1 MKNINKDYIVDVNV
15 KNCTVSANG
24 NLSFYITD
32 VLTSNI
38 FFRLIF
44 NESSNPIIGSYGPN
58 ENAEDYSLTLRI
70 VKPNR
75 QPLEIDAQL
84 LDQNSNLYYV
94 DLASEHI
101 DILGVYNCEL
111 FVNTTIN
118 GRAERSTTNSFT
130 YVVKP
135 SIFNNLDDIIEGD
148 PDYPLVDNLATKE
161 YVDQVVSGGIDLSGY
176 PTIEEMNAALSQKSD
191 ITHQHIVQFVMKDPV
206 NGVLNL
212 KSSYKHIKTTPVD
225 GMRIVLPTTIEGA
238 CEIHLYFTVTEPIS
252 IVLPNAKY
260 QNVPNL
266 EVGKTYEFIFT
277 YIYAGWVAG
286 VVTYG

>member
-1 MKNINKDYIVDVNV
+1 MKNINRDYIVTVNA
-15 KNCTVSANG
+15 KTSTLSANAM
-24 NLSFYITD
+24 SFYITD
-32 VLTSNI
+32 ILTSNI
-38 FFRLIF
+38 FFQLIF
-44 NESSNPIIGSYGPN
+44 NESGNALINSYAPN
-58 ENAEDYSLTLRI
+58 ENTDNYRLTLRV
-70 VKPNR
+70 VKPNNE
-75 QPLEIDAQL
+75 PKELDVVL
-84 LDQNSNLYYV
+84 LDQGTNFFIA
-94 DLASEHI
+94 DLTADFI
-101 DILGVYNCEL
+101 DILGTYECEL
-111 FVNTTIN
+111 FIDTEVN

-135 SIFNNLDDIIEGD
+135 SIFNNLDDIIESD

-212 KSSYKHIKTTPVD
+212 KSSYKHIKTTPID

>member
-1 MKNINKDYIVDVNV
+1 MKNINRDYIVTVNA
-15 KNCTVSANG
+15 KTSTLSANAM
-24 NLSFYITD
+24 SFYITD
-32 VLTSNI
+32 ILTSNI
-38 FFRLIF
+38 FFQLIF
-44 NESSNPIIGSYGPN
+44 NESGNTLINSYAPN
-58 ENAEDYSLTLRI
+58 ENTDNYRLTLRV
-70 VKPNR
+70 VKPNNE
-75 QPLEIDAQL
+75 PKELDVVL
-84 LDQNSNLYYV
+84 LDQGTNFFIA
-94 DLASEHI
+94 DLTADFI
-101 DILGVYNCEL
+101 DILGTYECEL
-111 FVNTTIN
+111 FIDTEVN

-148 PDYPLVDNLATKE
+148 PDYPLVDSLATKE

>member
-1 MKNINKDYIVDVNV
+1 MKNINRDYIVTVNA
-15 KNCTVSANG
+15 KTSTLSANAM
-24 NLSFYITD
+24 SFYITD
-32 VLTSNI
+32 ILTSNI
-38 FFRLIF
+38 FFQLTF
-44 NESSNPIIGSYGPN
+44 NESGNTLINSYAPN
-58 ENAEDYSLTLRI
+58 ENTDNYRLTLRV
-70 VKPNR
+70 VKPNNE
-75 QPLEIDAQL
+75 PKELDVVL
-84 LDQNSNLYYV
+84 LDQGTNFFIA
-94 DLASEHI
+94 DLTADFI
-101 DILGVYNCEL
+101 DILGTYECEL
-111 FVNTTIN
+111 FIDTEVN

-148 PDYPLVDNLATKE
+148 PDYPLVDSLATKE

-212 KSSYKHIKTTPVD
+212 KSSYKHIKTTPVN

-252 IVLPNAKY
+252 IVLPSAKY

>member
-1 MKNINKDYIVDVNV
+1 MKNINRDYLVTVNA
-15 KNCTVSANG
+15 KTSTLSANAM
-24 NLSFYITD
+24 SFYITD
-32 VLTSNI
+32 ILTSNI
-38 FFRLIF
+38 FFQLIF
-44 NESSNPIIGSYGPN
+44 NESGNALINSYAPN
-58 ENAEDYSLTLRI
+58 ENTDNYRLTLRV
-70 VKPNR
+70 VKPNNE
-75 QPLEIDAQL
+75 PKELDVVL
-84 LDQNSNLYYV
+84 LDQGTNFFIA
-94 DLASEHI
+94 DLTADFI
-101 DILGVYNCEL
+101 DILGTYECEL
-111 FVNTTIN
+111 FIDTEVN

-225 GMRIVLPTTIEGA
+225 GMRIVLPTTIEGV

-252 IVLPNAKY
+252 IILPSAKY
-260 QNVPNL
+260 QNVPDL
-266 EVGKTYEFIFT
+266 EVGKTYEFILT

>member
-1 MKNINKDYIVDVNV
+1 MKNINRDYIVTVNA
-15 KNCTVSANG
+15 KTSTLSANAM
-24 NLSFYITD
+24 SFYITD
-32 VLTSNI
+32 ILTSNI
-38 FFRLIF
+38 FFQLIF
-44 NESSNPIIGSYGPN
+44 NESGNTLINSYAPN
-58 ENAEDYSLTLRI
+58 ENTDNYRLTLRV
-70 VKPNR
+70 VKPNNE
-75 QPLEIDAQL
+75 PKELDVVL
-84 LDQNSNLYYV
+84 LDQGTNFFIA
-94 DLASEHI
+94 DLTADFI
-101 DILGVYNCEL
+101 DILGTYECEL
-111 FVNTTIN
+111 FIDTEVN

-148 PDYPLVDNLATKE
+148 PDYPLVDSLATKE

-225 GMRIVLPTTIEGA
+225 RMKIVLPTTIEGA

-252 IVLPNAKY
+252 IVLPSAKY

>member
-1 MKNINKDYIVDVNV
+1 MKNINRDYIVTVNA
-15 KNCTVSANG
+15 KTSTLSANAM
-24 NLSFYITD
+24 SFYITD
-32 VLTSNI
+32 ILTSNI
-38 FFRLIF
+38 FFQLTFSESGNTLI
-44 NESSNPIIGSYGPN
+44 NSYAPN
-58 ENAEDYSLTLRI
+58 ENTDNYRLTLRV
-70 VKPNR
+70 VKPNNE
-75 QPLEIDAQL
+75 PKELDVVL
-84 LDQNSNLYYV
+84 LDQGTNFFIA
-94 DLASEHI
+94 DLTADFI
-101 DILGVYNCEL
+101 DILGTYECEL
-111 FVNTTIN
+111 FIDTEVN

-212 KSSYKHIKTTPVD
+212 KSSYKHIKTTPVN

>member
-1 MKNINKDYIVDVNV
+1 MKNINRDYIVTVNA
-15 KNCTVSANG
+15 KTSTLSANAM
-24 NLSFYITD
+24 SFYITD
-32 VLTSNI
+32 ILTSNI
-38 FFRLIF
+38 FFQLIF
-44 NESSNPIIGSYGPN
+44 NESGNALINSYAPN
-58 ENAEDYSLTLRI
+58 ENTDNYRLTLRV
-70 VKPNR
+70 VKPNNE
-75 QPLEIDAQL
+75 PKELNVVL
-84 LDQNSNLYYV
+84 LDQGTNFFIA
-94 DLASEHI
+94 DLTADFI
-101 DILGVYNCEL
+101 DILGTYECEL
-111 FVNTTIN
+111 FIDTEVN

-212 KSSYKHIKTTPVD
+212 KSSYKHIKTTPVN

-252 IVLPNAKY
+252 IILPNAKY

>member
-1 MKNINKDYIVDVNV
+1 MKNINRDYIVTVNA
-15 KNCTVSANG
+15 KTSTLSANAM
-24 NLSFYITD
+24 SFYITD
-32 VLTSNI
+32 ILTSNI
-38 FFRLIF
+38 FFQLIF
-44 NESSNPIIGSYGPN
+44 NESGNALINSHAPN
-58 ENAEDYSLTLRI
+58 ENTDNYRLTLRV
-70 VKPNR
+70 VKPNNE
-75 QPLEIDAQL
+75 PKELDVVL
-84 LDQNSNLYYV
+84 LDQGTNFFIA
-94 DLASEHI
+94 DLTADFI
-101 DILGVYNCEL
+101 DIIGTYECEL
-111 FVNTTIN
+111 FIDTEVN

-135 SIFNNLDDIIEGD
+135 SIFNNLDDIIESD

-225 GMRIVLPTTIEGA
+225 GMRIVLPTTIEGV

-252 IVLPNAKY
+252 IVLPSAKY

>member
-1 MKNINKDYIVDVNV
+1 MKNINRDYIVTVNA
-15 KNCTVSANG
+15 KTSTLSANAM
-24 NLSFYITD
+24 SFYITD
-32 VLTSNI
+32 ILTSNI
-38 FFRLIF
+38 FFQLIF
-44 NESSNPIIGSYGPN
+44 NESGNTLINSYAPN
-58 ENAEDYSLTLRI
+58 ENTDNYRLTLRV
-70 VKPNR
+70 VKPNNE
-75 QPLEIDAQL
+75 PKELDVVL
-84 LDQNSNLYYV
+84 LDQGTNFFIA
-94 DLASEHI
+94 DLTADFI
-101 DILGVYNCEL
+101 DVLGTYECEL
-111 FVNTTIN
+111 FIDTDVN

-191 ITHQHIVQFVMKDPV
+191 ITHQHIVYFTIKNPV
-206 NGVLNL
+206 DGVLNL
-212 KSSYKHIKTTPVD
+212 KSSYKHVKTTPVD
-225 GMRIVLPTTIEGA
+225 GMRIVLPTTIEGV

-252 IVLPNAKY
+252 IILPSAKY
-260 QNVPNL
+260 QNVPDL

-277 YIYAGWVAG
+277 NIISGWVAG

>member
-1 MKNINKDYIVDVNV
+1 MKNINRDYIVTVNA
-15 KNCTVSANG
+15 KTSTLSANAM
-24 NLSFYITD
+24 SFYITD
-32 VLTSNI
+32 ILTSNI
-38 FFRLIF
+38 FFQLIF
-44 NESSNPIIGSYGPN
+44 NESGNTLINSYAPN
-58 ENAEDYSLTLRI
+58 ENTDNYRLTLRV
-70 VKPNR
+70 VKPNNE
-75 QPLEIDAQL
+75 PKELDVVL
-84 LDQNSNLYYV
+84 LDQGTNFFIA
-94 DLASEHI
+94 DLTADFI
-101 DILGVYNCEL
+101 DILGTYECEL
-111 FVNTTIN
+111 FIDTEVN

-148 PDYPLVDNLATKE
+148 PDYPLVDSLATKE

-252 IVLPNAKY
+252 IVLPRAKY

>member
-1 MKNINKDYIVDVNV
+1 MKNINRDYLVTVNA
-15 KNCTVSANG
+15 KTSTLSANAM
-24 NLSFYITD
+24 SFYITD
-32 VLTSNI
+32 ILTSNI
-38 FFRLIF
+38 FFQLIF
-44 NESSNPIIGSYGPN
+44 NESGNTLINSYAPN
-58 ENAEDYSLTLRI
+58 ENTDNYRLTLRV
-70 VKPNR
+70 VKPNNE
-75 QPLEIDAQL
+75 PKELDVVL
-84 LDQNSNLYYV
+84 LDQGTNFFIA
-94 DLASEHI
+94 DLTADFI
-101 DILGVYNCEL
+101 DILGTYECEL
-111 FVNTTIN
+111 FVNTTVN

-148 PDYPLVDNLATKE
+148 PDYPLVDSLATKE

>member
-1 MKNINKDYIVDVNV
+1 MKNINRDYIVTVNA
-15 KNCTVSANG
+15 KTSTLSANAM
-24 NLSFYITD
+24 SFYITD
-32 VLTSNI
+32 ILTSNI
-38 FFRLIF
+38 FFQLIF
-44 NESSNPIIGSYGPN
+44 NESGNTLINSYAPN
-58 ENAEDYSLTLRI
+58 ENTDNYRLTLRV
-70 VKPNR
+70 VKPNNE
-75 QPLEIDAQL
+75 PKELDVVL
-84 LDQNSNLYYV
+84 LDQGTNFFIA
-94 DLASEHI
+94 DLTADFI
-101 DILGVYNCEL
+101 DILGTYECEL
-111 FVNTTIN
+111 FIDTDVN

-206 NGVLNL
+206 DGVLNL
-212 KSSYKHIKTTPVD
+212 NSKNKHVKTTPVD
-225 GMRIVLPTTIEGA
+225 GMRIVLPTTIEGV

-252 IVLPNAKY
+252 IILPSAKY
-260 QNVPNL
+260 QNVPDL

-277 YIYAGWVAG
+277 NIISGWVAG

>member
-1 MKNINKDYIVDVNV
+1 MKNINRDYIVTVNA
-15 KNCTVSANG
+15 KTSTLSANAM
-24 NLSFYITD
+24 SFYITD
-32 VLTSNI
+32 ILTSNI
-38 FFRLIF
+38 FFQLTF
-44 NESSNPIIGSYGPN
+44 NESGNTLINSYAPN
-58 ENAEDYSLTLRI
+58 ENTDNYRLTLRV
-70 VKPNR
+70 VKPNNE
-75 QPLEIDAQL
+75 PKELDVVL
-84 LDQNSNLYYV
+84 LDQGTNFFIA
-94 DLASEHI
+94 DLTADFI
-101 DILGVYNCEL
+101 DILGTYECEL
-111 FVNTTIN
+111 FIDTDVN

-148 PDYPLVDNLATKE
+148 PDYPLVDSLATKE

>member
-1 MKNINKDYIVDVNV
+1 MKNINRDYIVTVNA
-15 KNCTVSANG
+15 KTSTLSANAM
-24 NLSFYITD
+24 SFYITD
-32 VLTSNI
+32 ILTSNI
-38 FFRLIF
+38 FFQLTF
-44 NESSNPIIGSYGPN
+44 NESGNTLINSYAPN
-58 ENAEDYSLTLRI
+58 ENTDNYRLTLRV
-70 VKPNR
+70 VKPNNE
-75 QPLEIDAQL
+75 PKELNVVL
-84 LDQNSNLYYV
+84 LDQGTNFFIA
-94 DLASEHI
+94 DLTADFI
-101 DILGVYNCEL
+101 DILGTYECEL
-111 FVNTTIN
+111 FIDTEVN

-252 IVLPNAKY
+252 IVLPSAKY

>member
-1 MKNINKDYIVDVNV
+1 MKNINRDYIVTVNA
-15 KNCTVSANG
+15 KTSTLSANAM
-24 NLSFYITD
+24 SFYITD
-32 VLTSNI
+32 ILTSNI
-38 FFRLIF
+38 FFQLTF
-44 NESSNPIIGSYGPN
+44 NESGNTLINSYAPN
-58 ENAEDYSLTLRI
+58 ENTDNYRLTLRV
-70 VKPNR
+70 VKPNNE
-75 QPLEIDAQL
+75 PKELDVVL
-84 LDQNSNLYYV
+84 LDQGTNFFIA
-94 DLASEHI
+94 DLTADFI
-101 DILGVYNCEL
+101 DILGTYECEL
-111 FVNTTIN
+111 FIDTEVN

-135 SIFNNLDDIIEGD
+135 SVFNNLDDIIEGD
-148 PDYPLVDNLATKE
+148 PDYPLVDSLATKE

-212 KSSYKHIKTTPVD
+212 KSSYKHIKTTPVN
-225 GMRIVLPTTIEGA
+225 GMKIVLPTTIEGA

>member
-1 MKNINKDYIVDVNV
+1 MKNINRDYIV
-15 KNCTVSANG
+15 TVHAKTSTLSANAM
-24 NLSFYITD
+24 SFYITD
-32 VLTSNI
+32 ILTSNI
-38 FFRLIF
+38 FFQLIF
-44 NESSNPIIGSYGPN
+44 NESGNTLINSYAPN
-58 ENAEDYSLTLRI
+58 ENTDNYRLTLRV
-70 VKPNR
+70 VKPNNE
-75 QPLEIDAQL
+75 PKELDVVL
-84 LDQNSNLYYV
+84 LDQGTNFFIA
-94 DLASEHI
+94 DLTADFI
-101 DILGVYNCEL
+101 DILGTYECEL
-111 FVNTTIN
+111 FIDTEVN

-238 CEIHLYFTVTEPIS
+238 CEIHLYFTVTKPIS
-252 IVLPNAKY
+252 IVLPSAKY

>member
-1 MKNINKDYIVDVNV
+1 M
-15 KNCTVSANG
+15 
-24 NLSFYITD
+24 SFYITD
-32 VLTSNI
+32 ILTSNI
-38 FFRLIF
+38 FFQLTF
-44 NESSNPIIGSYGPN
+44 NESGNALINSYAPN
-58 ENAEDYSLTLRI
+58 ENTDNYRLTLRV
-70 VKPNR
+70 VKPNNE
-75 QPLEIDAQL
+75 PKELDVVL
-84 LDQNSNLYYV
+84 LDQGTNFFIA
-94 DLASEHI
+94 DLTADFI
-101 DILGVYNCEL
+101 DILGTYECEL
-111 FVNTTIN
+111 FIDTEVN

-252 IVLPNAKY
+252 IVLPSAKY

>member
-1 MKNINKDYIVDVNV
+1 MKNINRDYIVTVNA
-15 KNCTVSANG
+15 KTSTLSANAM
-24 NLSFYITD
+24 SFYITD
-32 VLTSNI
+32 ILTSNI
-38 FFRLIF
+38 FFQLIF
-44 NESSNPIIGSYGPN
+44 NESGNTLIHSYDPN
-58 ENAEDYSLTLRI
+58 ENTDNYRLTLRV
-70 VKPNR
+70 VKPNNE
-75 QPLEIDAQL
+75 PKELDVVL
-84 LDQNSNLYYV
+84 LDQGTNFFIA
-94 DLASEHI
+94 DLTADFI
-101 DILGVYNCEL
+101 DILGTYECEL
-111 FVNTTIN
+111 FIDTDVN

-135 SIFNNLDDIIEGD
+135 SIFNNLDDIIECD

-212 KSSYKHIKTTPVD
+212 KSSYKHIKTTPVN
-225 GMRIVLPTTIEGA
+225 GMKIVLPTTIEGA

-252 IVLPNAKY
+252 IVLPYAIY
-260 QNVPNL
+260 QNVPYL

>member
-1 MKNINKDYIVDVNV
+1 MKNINRDYIVTVNA
-15 KNCTVSANG
+15 KTSTLSANAM
-24 NLSFYITD
+24 SFYITD
-32 VLTSNI
+32 ILTSNI
-38 FFRLIF
+38 FFQLIF
-44 NESSNPIIGSYGPN
+44 NESGNALINSYAPN
-58 ENAEDYSLTLRI
+58 ENTDNYRLTLRV
-70 VKPNR
+70 VKPNNE
-75 QPLEIDAQL
+75 PKELDVVL
-84 LDQNSNLYYV
+84 LDQGTNFFIA
-94 DLASEHI
+94 DLTADFI
-101 DILGVYNCEL
+101 DILGTYECEL
-111 FVNTTIN
+111 FIDTEVN

-212 KSSYKHIKTTPVD
+212 KSSYKHIKTTPID

>member
-1 MKNINKDYIVDVNV
+1 MKNINRDYLVTVNA
-15 KNCTVSANG
+15 KTSTLSANAM
-24 NLSFYITD
+24 SFYITD
-32 VLTSNI
+32 ILTSNI
-38 FFRLIF
+38 FFQLIF
-44 NESSNPIIGSYGPN
+44 NESGNALINSYAPN
-58 ENAEDYSLTLRI
+58 ENTDNYRLTLRV
-70 VKPNR
+70 VKPNNE
-75 QPLEIDAQL
+75 PKELDVVL
-84 LDQNSNLYYV
+84 LDQGTNFFIA
-94 DLASEHI
+94 DLTADFI
-101 DILGVYNCEL
+101 DILGTYECEL
-111 FVNTTIN
+111 FIDTEVN

-238 CEIHLYFTVTEPIS
+238 CEIHLYFTVTKPIS
-252 IVLPNAKY
+252 IVLPSAKY

-266 EVGKTYEFIFT
+266 EVGKTYEFILT

>member
-1 MKNINKDYIVDVNV
+1 
-15 KNCTVSANG
+15 
-24 NLSFYITD
+24 
-32 VLTSNI
+32 
-38 FFRLIF
+38 
-44 NESSNPIIGSYGPN
+44 
-58 ENAEDYSLTLRI
+58 
-70 VKPNR
+70 
-75 QPLEIDAQL
+75 
-84 LDQNSNLYYV
+84 
-94 DLASEHI
+94 
-101 DILGVYNCEL
+101 
-111 FVNTTIN
+111 
-118 GRAERSTTNSFT
+118 
-130 YVVKP
+130 
-135 SIFNNLDDIIEGD
+135 
-148 PDYPLVDNLATKE
+148 
-161 YVDQVVSGGIDLSGY
+161 
-176 PTIEEMNAALSQKSD
+176 MNAALSQKSD

-225 GMRIVLPTTIEGA
+225 RMRIVLPTTIEGA

>member
-1 MKNINKDYIVDVNV
+1 MKNINRDYIVTVNA
-15 KNCTVSANG
+15 KTSTLSANAM
-24 NLSFYITD
+24 SFYITD
-32 VLTSNI
+32 ILTSNI
-38 FFRLIF
+38 FFQLIF
-44 NESSNPIIGSYGPN
+44 NESGNTLINSYAPN
-58 ENAEDYSLTLRI
+58 ENTDNYRLTLRV
-70 VKPNR
+70 VKPNNE
-75 QPLEIDAQL
+75 PKELDVVL
-84 LDQNSNLYYV
+84 LDQGTNFFIA
-94 DLASEHI
+94 DLTADFI
-101 DILGVYNCEL
+101 DILGTYECEL
-111 FVNTTIN
+111 FIDTEVN

-148 PDYPLVDNLATKE
+148 PDYPLVDNLATKK

-176 PTIEEMNAALSQKSD
+176 PTIEEMNAALNQKSD
-191 ITHQHIVQFVMKDPV
+191 ITHQHIVQFLMKDPV

-212 KSSYKHIKTTPVD
+212 KSSYKHIKTTPVN
-225 GMRIVLPTTIEGA
+225 GMKIVLPTTIEGA

>member
-1 MKNINKDYIVDVNV
+1 MKNINRDYLVTVNA
-15 KNCTVSANG
+15 KTSTLSANAM
-24 NLSFYITD
+24 SFYITD
-32 VLTSNI
+32 ILTSNI
-38 FFRLIF
+38 FFQLIF
-44 NESSNPIIGSYGPN
+44 NESGNTLINSYAPN
-58 ENAEDYSLTLRI
+58 ENTDNYRLTLRV
-70 VKPNR
+70 VKPNNE
-75 QPLEIDAQL
+75 PKELDVVL
-84 LDQNSNLYYV
+84 LDQGTNFFIA
-94 DLASEHI
+94 DLTADFI
-101 DILGVYNCEL
+101 DILGTYECEL
-111 FVNTTIN
+111 FIDTEVN

-238 CEIHLYFTVTEPIS
+238 CEIHLYFTVTKPIS
-252 IVLPNAKY
+252 IVLPSAKY

>member
-1 MKNINKDYIVDVNV
+1 MKNINRDYIVTVNA
-15 KNCTVSANG
+15 KTSTLSANAM
-24 NLSFYITD
+24 SFYITD
-32 VLTSNI
+32 ILTSNI
-38 FFRLIF
+38 FFQLIF
-44 NESSNPIIGSYGPN
+44 NESGNTLINSYAPN
-58 ENAEDYSLTLRI
+58 ENTDNYRLTLRV
-70 VKPNR
+70 VKPNNE
-75 QPLEIDAQL
+75 PKELDVVL
-84 LDQNSNLYYV
+84 LDQGTNFFIA
-94 DLASEHI
+94 DLTADFI
-101 DILGVYNCEL
+101 DILGTYECEL
-111 FVNTTIN
+111 FIDTEVN

>member
-1 MKNINKDYIVDVNV
+1 MKNINRDYLVTVNA
-15 KNCTVSANG
+15 KTSTLSANAM
-24 NLSFYITD
+24 SFYITD
-32 VLTSNI
+32 ILTSNI
-38 FFRLIF
+38 FFQLTF
-44 NESSNPIIGSYGPN
+44 NESGNALINSYAPN
-58 ENAEDYSLTLRI
+58 ENTDNYRLTLRV
-70 VKPNR
+70 VKPNNE
-75 QPLEIDAQL
+75 PKELDVVL
-84 LDQNSNLYYV
+84 LDQGTNFFIA
-94 DLASEHI
+94 DLTADFI
-101 DILGVYNCEL
+101 DILGTYECEL
-111 FVNTTIN
+111 FIDTEVN

-252 IVLPNAKY
+252 IVLPSAKY

>member
-1 MKNINKDYIVDVNV
+1 MKNINRDYIVTVNA
-15 KNCTVSANG
+15 KTSTLSANAM
-24 NLSFYITD
+24 SFYITD
-32 VLTSNI
+32 ILTSNI
-38 FFRLIF
+38 FFQLIF
-44 NESSNPIIGSYGPN
+44 NESGNTLINSYAPN
-58 ENAEDYSLTLRI
+58 ENTDNYRLTLRV
-70 VKPNR
+70 VKPNNE
-75 QPLEIDAQL
+75 PKELDVVL
-84 LDQNSNLYYV
+84 LDQGTNFFIA
-94 DLASEHI
+94 DLTADFI
-101 DILGVYNCEL
+101 DILGTYECEL
-111 FVNTTIN
+111 FIDTEVN

-148 PDYPLVDNLATKE
+148 PDYPLVDSLATKE

-238 CEIHLYFTVTEPIS
+238 CEIHLYFTVTKPIS
-252 IVLPNAKY
+252 IVLPSAKY

>member
-1 MKNINKDYIVDVNV
+1 MKNINRDYLVTVNA
-15 KNCTVSANG
+15 KTSTLSANAM
-24 NLSFYITD
+24 SFYITD
-32 VLTSNI
+32 ILTSNI
-38 FFRLIF
+38 FFQLIF
-44 NESSNPIIGSYGPN
+44 NESGNTLINSYAPN
-58 ENAEDYSLTLRI
+58 ENTDNYRLTLRV
-70 VKPNR
+70 VKPNNE
-75 QPLEIDAQL
+75 PKELNVVL
-84 LDQNSNLYYV
+84 LDQGTNFFIA
-94 DLASEHI
+94 DLTADFI
-101 DILGVYNCEL
+101 DILGTYECEL
-111 FVNTTIN
+111 FIDTEVN

-148 PDYPLVDNLATKE
+148 PDYPLVDSLATKE

-238 CEIHLYFTVTEPIS
+238 CEIHLYFTVTKPIS
-252 IVLPNAKY
+252 IVLPSAKY

>member
-1 MKNINKDYIVDVNV
+1 MKNINRDYLVTVNA
-15 KNCTVSANG
+15 KTSTLSANAM
-24 NLSFYITD
+24 SFYITD
-32 VLTSNI
+32 ILTSNI
-38 FFRLIF
+38 FFQLIF
-44 NESSNPIIGSYGPN
+44 NESGNALINSYAPN
-58 ENAEDYSLTLRI
+58 ENTDNYRLTLRV
-70 VKPNR
+70 VKPNNE
-75 QPLEIDAQL
+75 PKELDVVL
-84 LDQNSNLYYV
+84 LDQGTNFFIA
-94 DLASEHI
+94 DLTADFI
-101 DILGVYNCEL
+101 DILGTYECEL
-111 FVNTTIN
+111 FIDTEVN

-148 PDYPLVDNLATKE
+148 PDYPLVDSLATKE

-176 PTIEEMNAALSQKSD
+176 PTIEEMNAALNQKSD

-238 CEIHLYFTVTEPIS
+238 CEIHLYFTVTKPIS

>member
-1 MKNINKDYIVDVNV
+1 MKNINRDYLVTVNA
-15 KNCTVSANG
+15 KTSTLSANAM
-24 NLSFYITD
+24 SFYITD
-32 VLTSNI
+32 ILTSNI
-38 FFRLIF
+38 FFQLIF
-44 NESSNPIIGSYGPN
+44 NESGNALINSYAPN
-58 ENAEDYSLTLRI
+58 ENTDNYRLTLRV
-70 VKPNR
+70 VKPNNE
-75 QPLEIDAQL
+75 PKELDVVL
-84 LDQNSNLYYV
+84 LDQGTNFFIA
-94 DLASEHI
+94 DLTADFI
-101 DILGVYNCEL
+101 DILGTYECEL
-111 FVNTTIN
+111 FIDTEVN
-118 GRAERSTTNSFT
+118 GRAERSTTTSFT

-148 PDYPLVDNLATKE
+148 PDYPLVDSLATKE

-252 IVLPNAKY
+252 IVLPSAKY

>member
-1 MKNINKDYIVDVNV
+1 MKNINRDYLVTVNA
-15 KNCTVSANG
+15 KTSTLSANAM
-24 NLSFYITD
+24 SFYITD
-32 VLTSNI
+32 ILTSNI
-38 FFRLIF
+38 FFQLIF
-44 NESSNPIIGSYGPN
+44 NESGNALINSYAPN
-58 ENAEDYSLTLRI
+58 ENTDNYRLTLRV
-70 VKPNR
+70 VKPNNE
-75 QPLEIDAQL
+75 PKELDVVL
-84 LDQNSNLYYV
+84 LDQGTNFFIA
-94 DLASEHI
+94 DLTADFI
-101 DILGVYNCEL
+101 DILGTYECEL
-111 FVNTTIN
+111 FIDTEVN

-212 KSSYKHIKTTPVD
+212 KSSYKHIKTTPID

>member
-1 MKNINKDYIVDVNV
+1 MKNINRDYLVTVNA
-15 KNCTVSANG
+15 KTSTLSANAM
-24 NLSFYITD
+24 SFYITD
-32 VLTSNI
+32 ILTSNI
-38 FFRLIF
+38 FFQLIF
-44 NESSNPIIGSYGPN
+44 NESGNALINSYAPN
-58 ENAEDYSLTLRI
+58 ENTDNYRLTLRV
-70 VKPNR
+70 VKPNNE
-75 QPLEIDAQL
+75 PKELDVVL
-84 LDQNSNLYYV
+84 LDQGTNFFIA
-94 DLASEHI
+94 DLTADFI
-101 DILGVYNCEL
+101 DILGTYECEL
-111 FVNTTIN
+111 FIDTEVN

-238 CEIHLYFTVTEPIS
+238 CEIHLYFTVTKPIS
-252 IVLPNAKY
+252 IVLPSAKY
-260 QNVPNL
+260 QNVPDL

-277 YIYAGWVAG
+277 NIISGWVAG

>member
-1 MKNINKDYIVDVNV
+1 MKNINRDYLVTVNA
-15 KNCTVSANG
+15 KTSTLSANAM
-24 NLSFYITD
+24 SFYITD
-32 VLTSNI
+32 ILTSNI
-38 FFRLIF
+38 FFQLIF
-44 NESSNPIIGSYGPN
+44 NESGNALINSYAPN
-58 ENAEDYSLTLRI
+58 ENTDNYRLTLRV
-70 VKPNR
+70 VKPNNE
-75 QPLEIDAQL
+75 PKELDVVL
-84 LDQNSNLYYV
+84 LDQGTNFFIA
-94 DLASEHI
+94 DLTADFI
-101 DILGVYNCEL
+101 DILGTYECEL
-111 FVNTTIN
+111 FIDTEVN

>member
-1 MKNINKDYIVDVNV
+1 MKNINRDYIVTVNA
-15 KNCTVSANG
+15 KTSTLSANAM
-24 NLSFYITD
+24 SFYITD
-32 VLTSNI
+32 ILTSNI
-38 FFRLIF
+38 FFQLIF
-44 NESSNPIIGSYGPN
+44 NESGNTLINSYAPN
-58 ENAEDYSLTLRI
+58 ENTDNYRLTLRV
-70 VKPNR
+70 VKPNNE
-75 QPLEIDAQL
+75 PKELDVVL
-84 LDQNSNLYYV
+84 LDQGTNFFIA
-94 DLASEHI
+94 DLTADFI
-101 DILGVYNCEL
+101 DILGTYECEL
-111 FVNTTIN
+111 FIDTEVN

-130 YVVKP
+130 YVVRP
-135 SIFNNLDDIIEGD
+135 SIFNNLDDIIESD
-148 PDYPLVDNLATKE
+148 PDYPLVDSLATKE

-212 KSSYKHIKTTPVD
+212 KSSYKHIRTTPVN

>member
-1 MKNINKDYIVDVNV
+1 MKNINRDYIVTVNA
-15 KNCTVSANG
+15 KTSTLSANAM
-24 NLSFYITD
+24 SFYITD
-32 VLTSNI
+32 ILTSNI
-38 FFRLIF
+38 FFQLIF
-44 NESSNPIIGSYGPN
+44 NESGNTLINSYAPN
-58 ENAEDYSLTLRI
+58 ENTDNYRLTLRV
-70 VKPNR
+70 VKPNNE
-75 QPLEIDAQL
+75 PKELDVVL
-84 LDQNSNLYYV
+84 LDQGTNFFIA
-94 DLASEHI
+94 DLTADFI
-101 DILGVYNCEL
+101 DILGTYECEL
-111 FVNTTIN
+111 FIDTEVN

-238 CEIHLYFTVTEPIS
+238 CEIHLYFTVTKPIS
-252 IVLPNAKY
+252 IVLPSAKY